1 MKKYRVKKS
10 KEELRTIRSDAM
22 NKVIAVKNEIKR
34 THPNWSKEKI
44 NEEYAWRSY
53 QEWQVK
59 NVDRL
64 KLIRRE
70 IPGQEPIATPDV
82 LNKEKFLS
90 RYREG
95 VVVTEK
101 NIKTGKLEKVI
112 KHSIE
117 AIKQDVTIRTN
128 ITTLNTLLE
137 KYKEKLADTYSEEE
151 VPKKL
156 LEKKQELKKQYN
168 EKSLQK
174 LTTKQLAE
182 ILKDEI
188 NNKRDEL
195 FKQGL
200 SRKEVALQISEY
212 YFGS

>member
-44 NEEYAWRSY
+44 NEEYAWKSY
-53 QEWQVK
+53 QEWQIK

-70 IPGQEPIATPDV
+70 IPGQEPIDTPEV

-156 LEKKQELKKQYN
+156 LEKKQELKIKYN

-174 LTTKQLAE
+174 LTTSQLAE

-188 NNKRDEL
+188 NDKRDKL

-200 SRKEVALQISEY
+200 SKKEVALQISEY